1 MTRFRAL
8 RLKSGLSQT
17 EFRQQYNER
26 YNRTYTAA
34 AISQIEHGKRMP
46 ELGALRDFADFY
58 GVSVDYLLGQQADEQ
73 DEQDEQAEEAAEQQ
87 ISAKLKNLV
96 EQLPKENQAGMDDEV
111 KENIGILRNLLH
123 QSLILARR
131 VEKDEKSWFRY

>member
-26 YNRTYTAA
+26 YNRSYTAA

-58 GVSVDYLLGQQADEQ
+58 GVSVDYLLGQQD
-73 DEQDEQAEEAAEQQ
+73 DDKLEESAGRQ
-87 ISAKLKNLV
+87 ISARLKNLV

-131 VEKDEKSWFRY
+131 VERDEKSWFRY

>member
-17 EFRQQYNER
+17 EFRRQYNER
-26 YNRTYTAA
+26 YNRSYTAA

-73 DEQDEQAEEAAEQQ
+73 DEQAGEVADQQ

-96 EQLPKENQAGMDDEV
+96 EQLPKENKADMDDEV
-111 KENIGILRNLLH
+111 KENIEILRSLLH

>member
-17 EFRQQYNER
+17 EFRRQYNER
-26 YNRTYTAA
+26 YNRSYTAA

-58 GVSVDYLLGQQADEQ
+58 GVSVDYLLGQQD
-73 DEQDEQAEEAAEQQ
+73 DDKLEEPAGRQ
-87 ISAKLKNLV
+87 ISARLKNLV
-96 EQLPKENQAGMDDEV
+96 EQLPKENQPDMDDEV

-131 VEKDEKSWFRY
+131 VERDEKSWFRY

>member
-17 EFRQQYNER
+17 EFRRQYNER
-26 YNRTYTAA
+26 YNRSYTAA

-58 GVSVDYLLGQQADEQ
+58 GVSVDYLLGQQD
-73 DEQDEQAEEAAEQQ
+73 DDKLEEPAGRQ

>member
-26 YNRTYTAA
+26 YNRSYTAA

-58 GVSVDYLLGQQADEQ
+58 GVSVDYLLGHQ
-73 DEQDEQAEEAAEQQ
+73 DDDKLEEPAGRQ

>member
-8 RLKSGLSQT
+8 RLKRGLSQT
-17 EFRQQYNER
+17 EFRRQYNER
-26 YNRTYTAA
+26 YNRSYTAA

-58 GVSVDYLLGQQADEQ
+58 GVSVDYLLGQKG
-73 DEQDEQAEEAAEQQ
+73 DEQDEQAEKAAGRQ
-87 ISAKLKNLV
+87 ISAKLKKLV

>member
-26 YNRTYTAA
+26 YNRSYTAA

-58 GVSVDYLLGQQADEQ
+58 GVSVDYLLGQQD
-73 DEQDEQAEEAAEQQ
+73 DDKLEEPAGRQ
-87 ISAKLKNLV
+87 ISARLKNLV
-96 EQLPKENQAGMDDEV
+96 EQLPKENQPNMDDEV

-131 VEKDEKSWFRY
+131 VERDEKSWFRY

>member
-17 EFRQQYNER
+17 EFRRQYNER
-26 YNRTYTAA
+26 YNRSYTAA

-58 GVSVDYLLGQQADEQ
+58 GVSVDYLLGQKG
-73 DEQDEQAEEAAEQQ
+73 DEQDEQAEEAAGQQ
-87 ISAKLKNLV
+87 ISARLKNLV
-96 EQLPKENQAGMDDEV
+96 EQLPKENQPDMDDEV

-131 VEKDEKSWFRY
+131 VERDEKSWFRY

>member
-17 EFRQQYNER
+17 EFRRQYNER
-26 YNRTYTAA
+26 YNRSYTAA

-58 GVSVDYLLGQQADEQ
+58 GVSVDYLLGQQD
-73 DEQDEQAEEAAEQQ
+73 DDKLEEPAGRQ
-87 ISAKLKNLV
+87 ISARLKNLV

-131 VEKDEKSWFRY
+131 VERDEKSWFRY

>member
-26 YNRTYTAA
+26 YNRSYTAA

-58 GVSVDYLLGQQADEQ
+58 GVSVDYLLGQKG
-73 DEQDEQAEEAAEQQ
+73 DEQDEQAEEAAGRQ

-96 EQLPKENQAGMDDEV
+96 EQLPKENQPDMDDEV

>member
-17 EFRQQYNER
+17 EFRRQYNER
-26 YNRTYTAA
+26 YNRSYTAA

-58 GVSVDYLLGQQADEQ
+58 GVSVDYLLGQQD
-73 DEQDEQAEEAAEQQ
+73 DDKLEEPAGRQ

-96 EQLPKENQAGMDDEV
+96 EQLPKENQPDMDDEV
-111 KENIGILRNLLH
+111 KENIGILRSLLH

>member
-26 YNRTYTAA
+26 YNRSYTAA

-58 GVSVDYLLGQQADEQ
+58 GVSVDYLLGHQ
-73 DEQDEQAEEAAEQQ
+73 DDDKLEEPAGRQ
-87 ISAKLKNLV
+87 ISARLKNLV

>member
-17 EFRQQYNER
+17 EFRRQYNER
-26 YNRTYTAA
+26 YNRSYTAA

-58 GVSVDYLLGQQADEQ
+58 GVSVDYLLGQQD
-73 DEQDEQAEEAAEQQ
+73 DDKLEEPAGRQ
-87 ISAKLKNLV
+87 ISARLKNLV

-111 KENIGILRNLLH
+111 KENIGILRSLLH

-131 VEKDEKSWFRY
+131 VERDEKSWFRY

>member
-17 EFRQQYNER
+17 EFRRQYNER
-26 YNRTYTAA
+26 YNRSYTAA

-58 GVSVDYLLGQQADEQ
+58 GVSVDYLLGQQD
-73 DEQDEQAEEAAEQQ
+73 DDKLEEPAGRQ
-87 ISAKLKNLV
+87 ISARLKNLV
-96 EQLPKENQAGMDDEV
+96 EQLPKENQPDMDDEV

>member
-26 YNRTYTAA
+26 YNRSYTAA

-58 GVSVDYLLGQQADEQ
+58 GVSVDYLLGQQD
-73 DEQDEQAEEAAEQQ
+73 DDKLEEPAGRQ
-87 ISAKLKNLV
+87 ISARLKNLV
-96 EQLPKENQAGMDDEV
+96 EQLPEENQAGMDDEV

>member
-26 YNRTYTAA
+26 YNRSYTAA

-58 GVSVDYLLGQQADEQ
+58 GVSVDYLLGQQD
-73 DEQDEQAEEAAEQQ
+73 DDRLEEPGGRQV
-87 ISAKLKNLV
+87 SAKLKNLV

-131 VEKDEKSWFRY
+131 VERDEKSWFRY

>member
-26 YNRTYTAA
+26 YNRSYTAA
-34 AISQIEHGKRMP
+34 AISQIEHGRRMP

-58 GVSVDYLLGQQADEQ
+58 GVSVDYLLGQQD
-73 DEQDEQAEEAAEQQ
+73 DDKLEEPAGRQ

-96 EQLPKENQAGMDDEV
+96 EQLPKENQPDMDDEV
-111 KENIGILRNLLH
+111 KENIGILRSLLH

>member
-26 YNRTYTAA
+26 YNRSYTAA

-58 GVSVDYLLGQQADEQ
+58 GVSVDYLLGQQD
-73 DEQDEQAEEAAEQQ
+73 DDKLEEPAGRQ

-96 EQLPKENQAGMDDEV
+96 EQLPKENQPDMDDEV
-111 KENIGILRNLLH
+111 KENIGILRSLLH

-131 VEKDEKSWFRY
+131 VERDEKSWFRY

>member
-26 YNRTYTAA
+26 YNRSYTAA

-58 GVSVDYLLGQQADEQ
+58 GVSVDYLLGQQD
-73 DEQDEQAEEAAEQQ
+73 DDKLEEPAGRQ
-87 ISAKLKNLV
+87 ISARLKNLV
-96 EQLPKENQAGMDDEV
+96 EQLPKENQPDMDDEV

-131 VEKDEKSWFRY
+131 VERDEKSWFRY

>member
-17 EFRQQYNER
+17 EFRRQYNER
-26 YNRTYTAA
+26 YNRSYTAA

-58 GVSVDYLLGQQADEQ
+58 GVSVDYLLGHQ
-73 DEQDEQAEEAAEQQ
+73 DDDKLEEPAGRQ
-87 ISAKLKNLV
+87 ISARLKNLV

>member
-8 RLKSGLSQT
+8 RLKRGLNQT
-17 EFRQQYNER
+17 EFRRQYNER
-26 YNRTYTAA
+26 YNRSYTAA

-58 GVSVDYLLGQQADEQ
+58 GVSVDYLLGQQD
-73 DEQDEQAEEAAEQQ
+73 DDTLEESAGRQ
-87 ISAKLKNLV
+87 ISARLKNLV
-96 EQLPKENQAGMDDEV
+96 EQLPKENQAGMDDQV

>member
-17 EFRQQYNER
+17 EFRRQYNER
-26 YNRTYTAA
+26 YNRSYTAA

-58 GVSVDYLLGQQADEQ
+58 GVSVDYLLGQQD
-73 DEQDEQAEEAAEQQ
+73 DDKLEEPAGRQ

-96 EQLPKENQAGMDDEV
+96 EQLPKENQPDMDDEV

>member
-17 EFRQQYNER
+17 EFRRQYNER
-26 YNRTYTAA
+26 YNRSYTVA

-58 GVSVDYLLGQQADEQ
+58 GVSVDYLLGQQD
-73 DEQDEQAEEAAEQQ
+73 DDKLEEPAGRQ
-87 ISAKLKNLV
+87 ISARLKNLV

>member
-26 YNRTYTAA
+26 YNRSYTAA

-58 GVSVDYLLGQQADEQ
+58 GVSVDQLLGQQD
-73 DEQDEQAEEAAEQQ
+73 DDKLEEPAGRQ

-96 EQLPKENQAGMDDEV
+96 EQLPKENQPDMDDEV

>member
-1 MTRFRAL
+1 MTRFRAM
-8 RLKSGLSQT
+8 RLKRGLSQT
-17 EFRQQYNER
+17 AFRRQYKER
-26 YNRTYTAA
+26 YNRSYTAA

-58 GVSVDYLLGQQADEQ
+58 GVSVDYLLGQQD
-73 DEQDEQAEEAAEQQ
+73 DDKLEEPAGRQ

>member
-26 YNRTYTAA
+26 YNRSYTAA

-58 GVSVDYLLGQQADEQ
+58 GVSVDYLLGQQD
-73 DEQDEQAEEAAEQQ
+73 DDKLEEPAGRH
-87 ISAKLKNLV
+87 ISARLKNLV
-96 EQLPKENQAGMDDEV
+96 EQLPKENQPDMDDEV

>member
-26 YNRTYTAA
+26 YNRSYTAA

-58 GVSVDYLLGQQADEQ
+58 GVSVDYLLGQQD
-73 DEQDEQAEEAAEQQ
+73 DDKLEEPAGRQ

-111 KENIGILRNLLH
+111 KENIGNLRNLLH

-131 VEKDEKSWFRY
+131 VERDEKSWFRY

>member
-1 MTRFRAL
+1 MTQFRNL
-8 RLKSGLSQT
+8 RIRKGLNQE
-17 EFRQQYNER
+17 EFRKLYNEK
-26 YNRTYTAA
+26 YNRNYTSA
-34 AISQIEHGKRMP
+34 AISMIEHGKRMP

-58 GVSVDYLLGQQADEQ
+58 GVSVDYLLGQQD
-73 DEQDEQAEEAAEQQ
+73 DDKLEEPAGRQ

-96 EQLPKENQAGMDDEV
+96 EQLPKENQPDMDDEV
-111 KENIGILRNLLH
+111 KENIGILRSLLH

>member
-26 YNRTYTAA
+26 YNRSYTAA

-58 GVSVDYLLGQQADEQ
+58 GVSVDYLLGQQDDDKLEDPAGR
-73 DEQDEQAEEAAEQQ
+73 Q
-87 ISAKLKNLV
+87 ISARLKNLV

-111 KENIGILRNLLH
+111 KENIGILRSLLH

-131 VEKDEKSWFRY
+131 VERDEKSWFRY

>member
-17 EFRQQYNER
+17 EFRRQYNER
-26 YNRTYTAA
+26 YNRSCTAA

-46 ELGALRDFADFY
+46 ELGALQDFADFY
-58 GVSVDYLLGQQADEQ
+58 GVSVDYLLGQQD
-73 DEQDEQAEEAAEQQ
+73 DDKLEEPAGRQ
-87 ISAKLKNLV
+87 ISARLKNLV

>member
-17 EFRQQYNER
+17 EFRRQYNER
-26 YNRTYTAA
+26 YNRSYTAA

-58 GVSVDYLLGQQADEQ
+58 GVSVDYLLGQQD
-73 DEQDEQAEEAAEQQ
+73 DDKLEEPAGRQ
-87 ISAKLKNLV
+87 ISARLKNLV

-131 VEKDEKSWFRY
+131 VEKDEKSWLRY

>member
-26 YNRTYTAA
+26 YNRSYTAA

-58 GVSVDYLLGQQADEQ
+58 GVSVDYLLGQKG
-73 DEQDEQAEEAAEQQ
+73 DEQDEQAEEAAGQQ

-96 EQLPKENQAGMDDEV
+96 EQLPKENQPDMDDEV
-111 KENIGILRNLLH
+111 KENIGILRSLLH

>member
-26 YNRTYTAA
+26 YNRSYTAA

-58 GVSVDYLLGQQADEQ
+58 GVSVDYLLGQQD
-73 DEQDEQAEEAAEQQ
+73 DDKLEEPAGRQ
-87 ISAKLKNLV
+87 ISARLKNLV

-111 KENIGILRNLLH
+111 KENIGILRSLLH

-131 VEKDEKSWFRY
+131 VERDEKSWFRY

>member
-17 EFRQQYNER
+17 EFRRQYNER
-26 YNRTYTAA
+26 YNRSYTAA

-58 GVSVDYLLGQQADEQ
+58 GVSVDYLLGQQD
-73 DEQDEQAEEAAEQQ
+73 DDKLEEPAGQQ

-131 VEKDEKSWFRY
+131 VERDEKSWFRY

>member
-26 YNRTYTAA
+26 YNRSYTAA

-58 GVSVDYLLGQQADEQ
+58 GVSVDYLLGQKG
-73 DEQDEQAEEAAEQQ
+73 DEQDEQAEEAAGRQ
-87 ISAKLKNLV
+87 ISARLKNLV

-111 KENIGILRNLLH
+111 KENIGILRSLLH

-131 VEKDEKSWFRY
+131 VERDEKSWFRY

>member
-17 EFRQQYNER
+17 EFRRRYNER
-26 YNRTYTAA
+26 YNRSYTAA

-58 GVSVDYLLGQQADEQ
+58 GVSVDYLLGQQD
-73 DEQDEQAEEAAEQQ
+73 DDKLEEPAGQQ
-87 ISAKLKNLV
+87 ISARLKNLV

>member
-8 RLKSGLSQT
+8 RLKRGLNQT
-17 EFRQQYNER
+17 EFRRQYNER
-26 YNRTYTAA
+26 YNRSYTAA

-58 GVSVDYLLGQQADEQ
+58 GVSVDYLLGQQD
-73 DEQDEQAEEAAEQQ
+73 DDKLEEPAGRQ
-87 ISAKLKNLV
+87 ISARLKNLV

>member
-26 YNRTYTAA
+26 YNRSYTAA

-58 GVSVDYLLGQQADEQ
+58 GVSVDYLLGQQD
-73 DEQDEQAEEAAEQQ
+73 DDKLEEPAGRQ
-87 ISAKLKNLV
+87 ISARLKNLV

-131 VEKDEKSWFRY
+131 VERDEKSWFRY